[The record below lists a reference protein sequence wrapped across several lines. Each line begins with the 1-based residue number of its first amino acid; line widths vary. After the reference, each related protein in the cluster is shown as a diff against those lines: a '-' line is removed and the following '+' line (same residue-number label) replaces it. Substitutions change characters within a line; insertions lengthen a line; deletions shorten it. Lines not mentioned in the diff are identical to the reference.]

1 MNLKFQKRQIVP
13 LVFLFVSLSN
23 FNPICAQRIDSFGK
37 TIQEIRNM
45 HTVDPC
51 EVTPNEVLT
60 YCVENGDKISYM
72 FENNKLNGL
81 MFSTIYPTRY
91 QAEKALE
98 NEVEAFSKEANMVPF
113 YNNGQ
118 ALFSSPDKPLSVV
131 YGVRAFAGNIYL
143 VYYTFLKP

>member
-1 MNLKFQKRQIVP
+1 MKKWQLVP
-13 LVFLFVSLSN
+13 LVILFLSLSN
-23 FNPICAQRIDSFGK
+23 FNPICAQSIDSFGK

-45 HTVDPC
+45 HNVAPC

-72 FENNKLNGL
+72 FENNKVNGL

-91 QAEKALE
+91 QAEKAFE
-98 NEVEAFSKEANMVPF
+98 SEVDAFSKETKMMPF

-118 ALFSSPDKPLSVV
+118 ALFSSPDNPLSIV
-131 YGVRAFAGNIYL
+131 YGVREFAGNIYL

>member
-1 MNLKFQKRQIVP
+1 MNFTFHKWQLISF
-13 LVFLFVSLSN
+13 VFLFFSLSN
-23 FNPICAQRIDSFGK
+23 FNSICAQSIDSFGK

-45 HTVDPC
+45 HAAAPC

-60 YCVENGDKISYM
+60 YCVSNGDKISYM

-81 MFSTIYPTRY
+81 MFSTIYPTQY

-98 NEVEAFSKEANMVPF
+98 NEVEAFSKETNMMPF

-118 ALFSSPDKPLSVV
+118 ALTKSIFK
-131 YGVRAFAGNIYL
+131 AC
-143 VYYTFLKP
+143 